1 MLCDY
6 RYPIYWEVRDLAKME
21 NPGMMTVAMNLN
33 GQSQSAVVEPRTLL
47 VHMLREELGMTGTH
61 VGCDTSQCG
70 ACTVLI
76 DGLAVKSCTVLAV
89 QAEGCDVTTIEG
101 IGDIDNL
108 HAVQEG
114 FWERHGLQCGFCT
127 PGVIMT
133 AVGLLQQNPNPTDE
147 EIREGL
153 EGVICRCTGYQN
165 IVHAVRYAAD
175 KLQIVERD
183 AEVAAATGEVS
194 VSATSYEGRD

>member
-1 MLCDY
+1 
-6 RYPIYWEVRDLAKME
+6 
-21 NPGMMTVAMNLN
+21 MMTVAMNLN
-33 GQSQSAVVEPRTLL
+33 GQAQSAVVEPRTLL

-165 IVHAVRYAAD
+165 IVHAVRYASD
-175 KLQIVERD
+175 KLQSVERD

-194 VSATSYEGRD
+194 ASATSYEGRD